1 MATDLEGCGISNS
14 HVTKYVTE
22 LRSVGRLYEKVLYSE
37 WYNHTHSHII
47 FSIIYCIY
55 RLINNC

>member
-47 FSIIYCIY
+47 FSIIYCI
-55 RLINNC
+55 IG